1 MGKVI
6 YSLRVQSSLKY
17 HSSKTIFVNA
27 EILILYYKICI
38 FAFMKIDLGQRYFFH
53 TTTTSAYVQLIIL

>member
-27 EILILYYKICI
+27 DILILYYKISI
-38 FAFMKIDLGQRYFFH
+38 FAFMKMLLSED
-53 TTTTSAYVQLIIL
+53 T